1 MDAMSP
7 EQMAE
12 YREAFAL
19 FDKNGDGCI
28 SVVELGTVMRNIGQ
42 NPTDSELRDMINEV
56 DVDGNG
62 TLEFEE
68 FCNLMARQ
76 MKDSNQENE
85 LEERFKLFDRDGNG
99 LIDRDEL
106 QQVMRQL
113 GEKLT
118 DDEIEEMIQ
127 EADRNGDGMIDYK
140 EFVAYMSV
148 S

>member
-1 MDAMSP
+1 
-7 EQMAE
+7 
-12 YREAFAL
+12 
-19 FDKNGDGCI
+19 
-28 SVVELGTVMRNIGQ
+28 
-42 NPTDSELRDMINEV
+42 MINEV

-113 GEKLT
+113 GEKLS
-118 DDEIEEMIQ
+118 DDEIEEMI
-127 EADRNGDGMIDYK
+127 
-140 EFVAYMSV
+140 
-148 S
+148 